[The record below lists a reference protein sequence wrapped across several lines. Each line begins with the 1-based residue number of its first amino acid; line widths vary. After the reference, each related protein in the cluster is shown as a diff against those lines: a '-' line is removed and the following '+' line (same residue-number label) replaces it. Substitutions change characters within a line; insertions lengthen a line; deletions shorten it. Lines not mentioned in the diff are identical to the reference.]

1 MSPNPARVR
10 LAQVFSVLAFA
21 AVLALLGLLAWRL
34 TPPDGPPRQRPLLAS
49 RREAL
54 PEDASLV
61 LITVDGLRADRLA
74 SYGEA
79 PLSPAR
85 HLDRLAGEGYRF
97 EQAIAPAP
105 LSFPAHVAVMTGM
118 APAGREDLLDPAG
131 SLPPGRATLAEVLRS
146 SGFRTA
152 AFVGSAA
159 VGRASGMARGFDR
172 FDEPGV
178 AERPA
183 TIRWLAD
190 RPAADVAEAART
202 WLDDNFRAR
211 FFLWVELAD
220 PEPPYPVVTERGARR
235 RDPYDLEVE
244 AADAAVG
251 RLLARLSSLGVMG
264 HTIVVVAGSH
274 GEALGDHGESGAGIG
289 LYDATLR
296 VPLLFRL
303 PGGPERDRSI
313 PEQVRLED
321 VMPTLL
327 DLLRLTAPEPPDGVS
342 LVPLLDPGGTLLPLP
357 VVAEAPAGSTWLG
370 AAPRRALRSDGWKWI
385 EGGVE
390 ELYDLRR
397 DPGETRNLVTSQPAR
412 AREMRAALAAL
423 WPKGAAAPESAGSG
437 GAAVA
442 PATPAASRERLL
454 SEALAALRLADGP
467 RARTALEELRRVVI
481 ADRVPAPP
489 ALLALLGG
497 ALRLQG
503 RAPEA
508 LVVYEEALESLRGSA
523 GHDAS
528 STGEPAPS
536 PAAGQGSATP
546 GGAGADAVAAAERPA
561 SSAGGVNG
569 AAPDAGAPA
578 ARTAPLEALLLSDI
592 AACRRL
598 AGQADLAAVAYRAA
612 VRERPDDPWDRLA
625 LADVLVETGNP
636 GEAIDELR
644 AALQRAPGE
653 ADLLASLG
661 RAYLAAGQAGAA
673 LLPLQDALRAAPGM
687 TRPWFD
693 LGRAY
698 EELGR
703 TSDALRAYQDFTA
716 RVPAPGDP
724 LYQQAA
730 DRLKALRGG
739 A

>member
-1 MSPNPARVR
+1 MSATPARAR
-10 LAQVFSVLAFA
+10 LAQVFTALSCA
-21 AVLALLGLLAWRL
+21 AVAVLLGLLAWRL
-34 TPPDGPPRQRPLLAS
+34 TPPEGPPRQRPLLAS

-61 LITVDGLRADRLA
+61 LITIDGLRADRLA

-105 LSFPAHVAVMTGM
+105 LAFPAHAALMTGM
-118 APAGREDLLDPAG
+118 APAGRDDLLEPVG
-131 SLPPGRATLAEVLRS
+131 PLPPGRATLAEVLRS

-159 VGRASGMARGFDR
+159 VGRASGLARGFER
-172 FDEPGV
+172 FDEP
-178 AERPA
+178 AAADRPA

-190 RPAADVAEAART
+190 RPASEVTEAART

-220 PEPPYPVVTERGARR
+220 PEPPHPAVADRGVRR
-235 RDPYDLEVE
+235 RDPYDIEVE
-244 AADAAVG
+244 VADAAIG

-264 HTIVVVAGSH
+264 HTIVVLAGAH
-274 GEALGDHGESGAGIG
+274 GEALGDHGESGAGLG

-296 VPLLFRL
+296 VPLILRL

-313 PEQVRLED
+313 PEQVRLQD

-342 LVPLLDPGGTLLPLP
+342 LVPLLDPGGRLVPLP
-357 VVAEAPAGSTWLG
+357 VIAEAPAARIWLG
-370 AAPRRALRSDGWKWI
+370 EVSRRALRADGWKWI
-385 EGGVE
+385 EGGME

-397 DPGETRNLVTSQPAR
+397 DPGETRNLAASQPAR
-412 AREMRAALAAL
+412 AREMRAALAAS
-423 WPKGAAAPESAGSG
+423 WPARPRAQAGSG
-437 GAAVA
+437 ADGTAIAPGAHG
-442 PATPAASRERLL
+442 ASRERLL
-454 SEALAALRLADGP
+454 GEALAALRLADGP
-467 RARTALEELRRVVI
+467 RARTALEELRRAV
-481 ADRVPAPP
+481 APGSRPAPP

-508 LVVYEEALESLRGSA
+508 LGVYEEALDTLR
-523 GHDAS
+523 
-528 STGEPAPS
+528 
-536 PAAGQGSATP
+536 
-546 GGAGADAVAAAERPA
+546 R
-561 SSAGGVNG
+561 SAGGNTTASGDVAPGAVDGTGNATTG
-569 AAPDAGAPA
+569 ARDGELDPAADPARTPAGAGTAAAPGPPDADA
-578 ARTAPLEALLLSDI
+578 APLEALLLSDI

-598 AGQADLAAVAYRAA
+598 AGRPDLAAAAYREV
-612 VRERPDDPWDRLA
+612 VRARPDDPWDRLA
-625 LADVLVETGNP
+625 LADVLVETGEAR
-636 GEAIDELR
+636 EAIDELR

-673 LLPLQDALRAAPGM
+673 ILPLQDALRAAPGM

-698 EELGR
+698 EDLGR
-703 TSDALRAYQDFTA
+703 PADALRAYQDFTA

-730 DRLKALRGG
+730 DRVKALRGG